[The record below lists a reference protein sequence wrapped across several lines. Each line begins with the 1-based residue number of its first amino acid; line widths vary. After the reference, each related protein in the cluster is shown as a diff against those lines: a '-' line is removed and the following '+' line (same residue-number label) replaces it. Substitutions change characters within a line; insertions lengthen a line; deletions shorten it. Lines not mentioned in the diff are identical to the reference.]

1 MRLHPGN
8 TSRCR
13 ALAGSL
19 CFVLVAACGGCKRT
33 VSSDVAATVNGRPI
47 TYTEVDRLLATQVP
61 STQVKANDDQTRE
74 LKLEMLRTLID
85 AEIMLQKA
93 EKEGLQATD
102 SDVDAKYNELKAPYT
117 QDEFKRQL
125 TARHMTETDFKAQL
139 RRDLSIQKLLNKE
152 IG

>member
-1 MRLHPGN
+1 MKLYLGKTHSCG
-8 TSRCR
+8 
-13 ALAGSL
+13 AWAAGSL
-19 CFVLVAACGGCKRT
+19 CVVLVAACGGCKHT
-33 VSSDVAATVNGRPI
+33 VSPDVAATVNGRPI

-61 STQVKANDDQTRE
+61 STQLKATDDQAKE

-117 QDEFKRQL
+117 QEEFKRQL
-125 TARHMTETDFKAQL
+125 TARHMTDPP
-139 RRDLSIQKLLNKE
+139 DKL
-152 IG
+152 IGMPTSSENIDQCD